1 MATKKAGPAKR
12 PKKRKSKRQNIV
24 KNNFNKTIAGVA
36 ILLVLVVAGG
46 LLLHYLL
53 EGRRQIKAPAPP
65 GKAPLQ
71 QKPVVAKPAFEV
83 FPKEDIPVRKPVVPP
98 TVETPPRR
106 PKVAI
111 IIDDLGYDPQIA
123 RKFME
128 LDAVLTFSILP
139 FGPFQRQIAD
149 SVYAKGFETMLHLPM
164 EPVEYPKIDPGEG
177 ALLTSMAPDE
187 LIAQLNKNLGNVPHA
202 KGVNNHMGSRMTAN
216 STQLY
221 QVFTILKK
229 RDLFFIDSRTT
240 AETLC
245 KPSARLFQLSFSQR
259 DVFLDNVQKAGE
271 IREQLKQLI
280 LIAESHGEA
289 VGIGHPYAVTVDVL
303 REMLPEIRQ
312 KVDLVPAS
320 AIVHSTG

>member
-1 MATKKAGPAKR
+1 MVKKKAGPAKR
-12 PKKRKSKRQNIV
+12 PIKGKSKRQNIF
-24 KNNFNKTIAGVA
+24 KNNFKKTIAGVA

-46 LLLHYLL
+46 LLLHFLL

-65 GKAPLQ
+65 GKVPVQ
-71 QKPVVAKPAFEV
+71 QKPVVVKPTFEV
-83 FPKEDIPVRKPVVPP
+83 FPKKDIPVRKPVLPP
-98 TVETPPRR
+98 TAETPHGR

-111 IIDDLGYDPQIA
+111 IIDDLGYDPQIVQ
-123 RKFME
+123 KFME

-164 EPVEYPKIDPGEG
+164 EPVEYPQIDPGEG
-177 ALLTSMAPDE
+177 ALLTSMTPDE
-187 LIAQLNKNLGNVPHA
+187 LVEQLHKNLEKVPHA
-202 KGVNNHMGSRMTAN
+202 KGVNNHMGSRMTAS

-229 RDLFFIDSRTT
+229 HDLFFIDSRTT

-259 DVFLDNVQKAGE
+259 DVFLDNVQQARE
-271 IREQLKQLI
+271 IREQLRQLI

-312 KVDLVPAS
+312 KVELVPAS
-320 AIVHSTG
+320 AMVRIAG

>member
-1 MATKKAGPAKR
+1 MVKKKAGLAKR
-12 PKKRKSKRQNIV
+12 PKKGTSKRRNIF
-24 KNNFNKTIAGVA
+24 KNSLKKTIAGVA

-53 EGRRQIKAPAPP
+53 EDRQPLKSPAPP
-65 GKAPLQ
+65 ARVPAQL
-71 QKPVVAKPAFEV
+71 KPVVVKPTFEV
-83 FPKEDIPVRKPVVPP
+83 FPKKDIPVSKPMLPSKA
-98 TVETPPRR
+98 ETPRAR

-111 IIDDLGYDPQIA
+111 IIDDLGYDPKIA
-123 RKFME
+123 QKFME

-139 FGPFQRQIAD
+139 FGPFQRRIAD
-149 SVYAKGFETMLHLPM
+149 SVHAKGFETMLHLPM
-164 EPVEYPKIDPGEG
+164 EPVEYPHIDPGEG
-177 ALLTSMAPDE
+177 ALLMSMTPDK
-187 LIAQLNKNLGNVPHA
+187 LIEQLNQNLGNVPHA
-202 KGVNNHMGSRMTAN
+202 RGVNNHMGSRMTAN

-229 RDLFFIDSRTT
+229 QDLFFIDSRTT

-259 DVFLDNVQKAGE
+259 DVFLDNVQQAAAV
-271 IREQLKQLI
+271 RRQLDQLVE
-280 LIAESHGEA
+280 IAESHGEA

-303 REMLPEIRQ
+303 REMLPEIRK

-320 AIVHSTG
+320 AMVHNAG